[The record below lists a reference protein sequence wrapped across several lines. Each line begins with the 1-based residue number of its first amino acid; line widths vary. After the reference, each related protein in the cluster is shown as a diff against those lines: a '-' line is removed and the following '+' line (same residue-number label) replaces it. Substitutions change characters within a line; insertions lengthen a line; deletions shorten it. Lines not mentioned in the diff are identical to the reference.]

1 MEHIEK
7 YMEKIKEQRARFIEY
22 NEIPKDVRPDILN
35 SWMRCKKYGVGKD
48 NNGAN
53 VISEDEFRSVLERKN
68 EFIEICLPV
77 MLNLYE
83 ILKNTNYSIILTD
96 ENAVILK
103 ILGNGKIMAQNRDL
117 DFLEGRRW
125 KEEDVGTNAIGTC
138 IYLDKPIQTL
148 GAEHY
153 CRRQHKWT
161 CSAAP
166 IHDSSGKIVGC
177 IDLSG
182 SYGDFHTHTLGI
194 VAEASNTIQERFSTA
209 EHRKWTEVAFNSIK
223 EGILVIDKDF
233 KLKYF
238 NDNICRIL
246 GINKN
251 QMYKLYMKTL
261 LKDLIRDMSDRGRV
275 NKIAYR
281 EVSMY
286 VKNRRIEC
294 NVNVN
299 PVVMNEK
306 HSGFVILVKEANTI
320 HTVVN
325 RIAGFSSKYDFEN
338 ILTNNNKM
346 LHIIEDAKRIS
357 KSDCTVLITGES
369 GTGKELFA
377 HSIHNGSERCRGP
390 FVAINC
396 SALPKD
402 LVESELFG
410 YEKGA
415 FTGALKDGNPGKF
428 ELANGGTI
436 FLDEIGELPLEIQP
450 KLLRVLDNHMV
461 TRIGGK
467 YERNLN
473 VRVIAATNR
482 ELFKEVR
489 LKNFRSDLYFR
500 LNVFN
505 INLIPLRERKE
516 DIEMFIKFFL
526 NKLSLNNEIKIKH
539 IDEEFMTIVK
549 NYRWPGNVREIEN
562 VVQRAYYMSKD
573 GVITKE
579 LIPDYI
585 IKNEKS
591 TDGEYQ
597 EDEVKPGIQTVDEVE
612 KQLIIKALRYCS
624 GNVVNASRM
633 INMGKSTLYRK
644 IKKYNLEVEIR

>member
-1 MEHIEK
+1 
-7 YMEKIKEQRARFIEY
+7 
-22 NEIPKDVRPDILN
+22 
-35 SWMRCKKYGVGKD
+35 
-48 NNGAN
+48 
-53 VISEDEFRSVLERKN
+53 
-68 EFIEICLPV
+68 
-77 MLNLYE
+77 
-83 ILKNTNYSIILTD
+83 
-96 ENAVILK
+96 
-103 ILGNGKIMAQNRDL
+103 
-117 DFLEGRRW
+117 
-125 KEEDVGTNAIGTC
+125 
-138 IYLDKPIQTL
+138 
-148 GAEHY
+148 
-153 CRRQHKWT
+153 
-161 CSAAP
+161 
-166 IHDSSGKIVGC
+166 
-177 IDLSG
+177 
-182 SYGDFHTHTLGI
+182 
-194 VAEASNTIQERFSTA
+194 
-209 EHRKWTEVAFNSIK
+209 
-223 EGILVIDKDF
+223 
-233 KLKYF
+233 
-238 NDNICRIL
+238 
-246 GINKN
+246 
-251 QMYKLYMKTL
+251 
-261 LKDLIRDMSDRGRV
+261 
-275 NKIAYR
+275 
-281 EVSMY
+281 
-286 VKNRRIEC
+286 
-294 NVNVN
+294 
-299 PVVMNEK
+299 
-306 HSGFVILVKEANTI
+306 
-320 HTVVN
+320 
-325 RIAGFSSKYDFEN
+325 
-338 ILTNNNKM
+338 
-346 LHIIEDAKRIS
+346 
-357 KSDCTVLITGES
+357 
-369 GTGKELFA
+369 
-377 HSIHNGSERCRGP
+377 
-390 FVAINC
+390 
-396 SALPKD
+396 
-402 LVESELFG
+402 
-410 YEKGA
+410 
-415 FTGALKDGNPGKF
+415 
-428 ELANGGTI
+428 
-436 FLDEIGELPLEIQP
+436 
-450 KLLRVLDNHMV
+450 MV